1 MKKSLVIALACAS
14 AYASPNLR
22 KTRPPGMVGDKAVTL
37 DLFHSIF
44 KDYSALLKNTNKL
57 AVRNAELNKIVA
69 LTNARELVHKTPPV
83 KLTAAHMKFLKSSCV
98 GVNSCGIGAPL
109 LFGATAI
116 TDTDVEKNWLADSD
130 STVTHAMTGSDQGM
144 FNGYA
149 AISAYWSDTTAMD
162 NLRGA
167 DITSST
173 VAGSLETIAAQSTAN
188 NVRGGHS
195 VHTASSS
202 TFNA

>member
-22 KTRPPGMVGDKAVTL
+22 KTRPPGFVGDKAVTL

-98 GVNSCGIGAPL
+98 GENSCGVGASGPL
-109 LFGATAI
+109 VFGGVQIDDKYVKAS
-116 TDTDVEKNWLADSD
+116 WLADSD
-130 STVTHAMTGSDQGM
+130 NGAPGMDMTGSDQGM
-144 FNGYA
+144 YNSYA
-149 AISAYWSDTTAMD
+149 AIHTYWADTTKMD

-167 DITSST
+167 DITAST
-173 VAGSLETIAAQSTAN
+173 IAGSIETISD
-188 NVRGGHS
+188 NVR
-195 VHTASSS
+195 HTNSDVDSPP
-202 TFNA
+202 TKYR